1 MPLTEFRYVTTNL
14 YQPSAGANPIIAE
27 LPFTNV
33 NYTSQLNSIGTFQG
47 EVLLS
52 GINSTNLNVYDG
64 TIPGKTILWVLYQ
77 DPINYTTR
85 AAWSGI
91 IWQREYDSESQRL
104 SITAQEMISLYQK
117 RRISTN
123 KTYTAQ
129 NPCAIALDLMQY
141 AEGKT
146 PHGNTGLTYA
156 SVPSSLV
163 STTKTYN
170 GYEYKSVY
178 QAVKDLSNNYFDFA
192 IKPYNSGGTLN
203 NQFEMGIP
211 LGTQYSASSSTAT
224 VLQFPGNVLS
234 YRFPEDGSSAAN
246 RLFGLGY
253 GANGNKLI
261 ATASDPSKLTSG
273 NWPLLEDSANYIDIA
288 DIDLL
293 KDVTLGQLNATSYPP
308 TTVEIEIAPYVD
320 PYYEPLTSYQIGD
333 TVRVDIKDDYFP
345 AGLNGLI
352 LRIVGIS
359 VNPGEDG
366 PSIVTLTLTRELAA
380 GVVS

>member
-1 MPLTEFRYVTTNL
+1 MLTEFRYVTTNL
-14 YQPSAGANPIIAE
+14 YQPGMTNNPIIAE

-33 NYTSQLNSIGTFQG
+33 NYTQQLNSIGTFQG

-85 AAWSGI
+85 AAWSGV
-91 IWQREYDSESQRL
+91 IWQREYDSETQRL
-104 SITAQEMISLYQK
+104 SITAQEMMSLYQK
-117 RRISTN
+117 RRISVD

-129 NPCAIALDLMQY
+129 NPAAIAKDLMQY

-156 SVPSSLV
+156 TVPTLPV
-163 STTKTYN
+163 TTTKTYN

-178 QAVKDLSNNYFDFA
+178 QAIKDLSANYFDFA
-192 IKPYNSGGTLN
+192 IKPYNTGGTLN
-203 NQFEMGIP
+203 NQFVMGAP
-211 LGTQYSASSSTAT
+211 LGTPYSATSPSSS
-224 VLQFPGNVLS
+224 VFQLPGNILE
-234 YRFPEDGSSAAN
+234 YRFPEDGISAAN
-246 RLFGLGY
+246 RLYGLGY
-253 GANGNKLI
+253 GANGSKLI
-261 ATASDPSKLTSG
+261 ATAIDPSKLTTG
-273 NWPLLEDSANYIDIA
+273 DWPLLEDSANYIDIA
-288 DIDLL
+288 DVNLL
-293 KDVTLGQLNATSYPP
+293 RDVTLGQLNATSYPP
-308 TTVEIEIAPYVD
+308 TTIEVQIAPYSD
-320 PYYEPLTSYQIGD
+320 PYYEPVTSYEIGD
-333 TVRVDIKDDYFP
+333 TVRLDIKDAYFP
-345 AGLNGLI
+345 SGLNGLI

-380 GVVS
+380 GTVS